1 VVILNQ
7 DLSVRSAPVVATVLA
22 HDGVPRD
29 VVAIE
34 SVGATHL
41 LASAD
46 ASVRK
51 AKNHRVEIIIHGP

>member
-7 DLSVRSAPVVATVLA
+7 DLSVRSALVVATVLA
-22 HDGVPRD
+22 HDGVRRD

-41 LASAD
+41 LAPAG

-51 AKNHRVEIIIHGP
+51 PKNHPVEIIIHGR

>member
-7 DLSVRSAPVVATVLA
+7 DLSVRSAPLVATVLA

-41 LASAD
+41 LALTGAG
-46 ASVRK
+46 VRK
-51 AKNHRVEIIIHGP
+51 PKNHRVEIIIH

>member
-1 VVILNQ
+1 MILNQ
-7 DLSVRSAPVVATVLA
+7 DLSVRGAPLVATVLA

-41 LASAD
+41 LAAAG

-51 AKNHRVEIIIHGP
+51 PKNHPVEVIIHGP

>member
-7 DLSVRSAPVVATVLA
+7 HLSVRSAPVVATVLA

-29 VVAIE
+29 AVAIE

-41 LASAD
+41 LAPAD

>member
-1 VVILNQ
+1 MIPNQ
-7 DLSVRSAPVVATVLA
+7 DLSVRSALVVATVLA
-22 HDGVPRD
+22 HDAVPRD

-41 LASAD
+41 LAPAD

-51 AKNHRVEIIIHGP
+51 ANNHRVEIVIHGR

>member
-1 VVILNQ
+1 M
-7 DLSVRSAPVVATVLA
+7 RSAPVVATVLA

-41 LASAD
+41 LAAAG

-51 AKNHRVEIIIHGP
+51 PKNHPVEIIIHGP